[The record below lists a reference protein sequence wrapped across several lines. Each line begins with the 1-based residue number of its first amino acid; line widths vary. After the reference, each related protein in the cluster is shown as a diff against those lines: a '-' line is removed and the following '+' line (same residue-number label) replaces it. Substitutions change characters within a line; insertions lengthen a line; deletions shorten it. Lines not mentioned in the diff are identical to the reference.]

1 MMVAAKE
8 GWLEGWLDGWLE
20 GWLDPV
26 RVCNAGRA

>member
-1 MMVAAKE
+1 MMMAAKE